1 MKNHDMSYKI
11 DTETLRAYPNN
22 KDEML
27 LGISLL
33 EEELKN
39 ISSEEE
45 LAKKLSML
53 SYYQKLVEN
62 YSSSELN
69 QLKAISLFESLNDSK
84 GLFVAKLRV
93 AQLKQFKKEYIESTK
108 LFDELEVEL
117 EDNTFLEPYRDFLYQ
132 HVAKN
137 EFEKKNY
144 NIALEY
150 FYKALEIRIKKNDKE
165 LIDSTQLGIRE
176 SLRLSEK

>member
-1 MKNHDMSYKI
+1 MSYKI
-11 DTETLRAYPNN
+11 DNKTLRAYPNN
-22 KDEML
+22 KTEML

-33 EEELKN
+33 EEEIKK
-39 ISSEEE
+39 ISSEYEI
-45 LAKKLSML
+45 AKKLSML

-62 YSSSELN
+62 YSSSEIN
-69 QLKAISLFESLNDSK
+69 QLKAINLFESFNDAK
-84 GLFVAKLRV
+84 GLFVAKLRL

-108 LFDELEVEL
+108 LFDELEFEL
-117 EDNTFLEPYRDFLYQ
+117 EDNSFLEPYRDFLYQ
-132 HVAKN
+132 HIAKN

-165 LIDSTQLGIRE
+165 LIDSTQLGISV

>member
-1 MKNHDMSYKI
+1 MSYKI

-33 EEELKN
+33 EEELKS
-39 ISSEEE
+39 ISSEEV

-69 QLKAISLFESLNDSK
+69 QLKAISLFKSLNDAK
-84 GLFVAKLRV
+84 GLFVAKLRL
-93 AQLKQFKKEYIESTK
+93 AQIKQFKKEYIESTK
-108 LFDELEVEL
+108 LFDELEFEL
-117 EDNTFLEPYRDFLYQ
+117 KDNTFLEPYRDFLYQ
-132 HVAKN
+132 HIAKN

-165 LIDSTQLGIRE
+165 LIDSTQLGISV